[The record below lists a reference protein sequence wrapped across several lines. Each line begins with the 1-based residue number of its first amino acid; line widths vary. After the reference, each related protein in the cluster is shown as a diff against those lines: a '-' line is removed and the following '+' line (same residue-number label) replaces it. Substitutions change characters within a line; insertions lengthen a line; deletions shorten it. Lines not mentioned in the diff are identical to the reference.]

1 MELIKLEDGLKA
13 DHILY
18 SQPKHISNNA
28 LVHYHWSCG
37 WIWRFFFFFFFFH
50 FFLFYLNMEHKITL
64 GVSPCTLDHN
74 MMLE

>member
-18 SQPKHISNNA
+18 SQPKHISNNV

-37 WIWRFFFFFFFFH
+37 WIWRFFFFFCLH
-50 FFLFYLNMEHKITL
+50 FLLCNSITEQKITL
-64 GVSPCTLDHN
+64 DVSQNTLDHN